1 MKRLKAFIKKEFMHI
16 FRDSRT
22 MLILFAMPIAQILI
36 FGYVVVSDI
45 NDAKIGIL
53 DKSKDVVTRE
63 IIYKLVAS
71 GYFQISDYL
80 IHENDIQALF
90 RRGDIS
96 MVVVFES
103 GFGTSFNKEGEANVQ
118 LIADASDA
126 NTARLLCNYAEGII
140 YQYSLEQNKLM
151 GYANHLNTEVRMFYN
166 EELEGVYMSIPGI
179 MAMIL
184 ILISAMMTSISIT
197 REKEFGSMEV
207 LLLSP
212 LRPMQII
219 VGKVVPYVVLSFV
232 NTITILLISVFV
244 FKVPIQGSVLLLL
257 FVSLLY
263 IILSLSLGIFISTIA
278 KNQMVAMFISL
289 FALMLPTILLSGF
302 IFPIE
307 NMPFLLQ
314 ALSLIMPP
322 RWFVIIVK
330 KIMLQGV
337 GLMYVWKEMLILI
350 GFIVLFLVLSVKKF
364 KVRLL

>member
-1 MKRLKAFIKKEFMHI
+1 MHI
-16 FRDSRT
+16 FRDART
-22 MLILFAMPIAQILI
+22 MLILFVMPIAQILI

-53 DKSKDVVTRE
+53 DKSKDETTAK
-63 IIYKLVAS
+63 IIDRLVAS

-80 IHENDIQALF
+80 SNEKDIEASF
-90 RRGDIS
+90 RRGDIK
-96 MVVVFES
+96 MAMVFEPE
-103 GFGTSFNKEGEANVQ
+103 FGTRFYREGSAQIQ

-126 NTARLLCNYAEGII
+126 NTATLLSNYAESII
-140 YQYSLEQNKLM
+140 TRFAYEQNLSITS
-151 GYANHLNTEVRMFYN
+151 NHLINTEVRMFYN

-212 LRPMQII
+212 LKPTQII
-219 VGKVVPYVVLSFV
+219 IGKVIPYVALSFI
-232 NTITILLISVFV
+232 NTITILLISTFV
-244 FKVPIQGSVLLLL
+244 FKVPIQGSILLLL

-263 IILSLSLGIFISTIA
+263 TILSLSLGIFISTIA

-307 NMPFLLQ
+307 NMPLPLQ
-314 ALSLIMPP
+314 GLSLIMPP
-322 RWFVIIVK
+322 RWFVILVK

-337 GLMYVWKEMLILI
+337 GLIYIWKELIILS
-350 GFIVLFLVLSVKKF
+350 GFIVLFLALSVKKF
-364 KVRLL
+364 KVRLE